1 MDKKISVLIVEDD
14 KNIRD
19 LYTMALENV
28 GFVVLQAVDGG
39 EGVVLALKHHPG
51 AILMDVG
58 LPTMSGHKAVHE
70 IRKDTWGKDAKIIYL
85 TNRDDVENISR
96 AVEQKTEKYI
106 IKANTEVKDVVNLV
120 RTIAHS

>member
-1 MDKKISVLIVEDD
+1 MEKKITILLVDDD

-19 LYTMALENV
+19 LYTLALEAV
-28 GFVVLQAVDGG
+28 GFNVLQATDGG
-39 EGVVLALKHHPG
+39 EAVTLALKEHPA
-51 AILMDVG
+51 AILMDIK

-70 IRKDTWGKDAKIIYL
+70 IRKDKWGKDAKIIYL
-85 TNRDDVENISR
+85 TNMDDVENISL
-96 AVEQKTEKYI
+96 AVAHDTEKYI